1 LNDQPDRDPVKFS
14 RRKRQW
20 LPDVRLA
27 LQNLGARKLR
37 SLLTMLGII
46 FGVAAVVSMLS
57 IGAGAQQ
64 QVLAFIEQL
73 GVRNLIVEAKEVT
86 DYQELRRI
94 RQTSPGLSF
103 KDLRVIRANVTELA
117 SSAPRKRFTPGA
129 IFPKPNRDMPDVY
142 GVSLEYMDIAGLKI
156 IAGRFF
162 DESDSDLRAPVCVLG
177 EGAKA
182 NLFPQKQAVGEY
194 LKVNEQW
201 LRVIGV
207 LGPQLTMGRELS
219 GIETGDLNNLIYM
232 PIDSLIYRLDANST
246 AVALSDEIDGIY
258 MKLNKNANISVAGD
272 VVRSILNA
280 AHRNEPDFSLIVP
293 AELLA
298 EQKRTQRIFEMVM
311 VAIASI
317 SLLVGGIG
325 IMNIMLASI
334 LERTHEIGVRRAVGA
349 RKRDIL
355 RQFLVEAVLISFAGG
370 LLGVA
375 CGFGLSRLVAMLA
388 EWSTIVTTSS
398 ILLAFLVSVSV
409 GLIFGIYPAAKAA
422 RLNPV
427 EALRYE

>member
-1 LNDQPDRDPVKFS
+1 M
-14 RRKRQW
+14 
-20 LPDVRLA
+20 
-27 LQNLGARKLR
+27 QNLGARKLR
-37 SLLTMLGII
+37 ALLTMLGII

-73 GVRNLIVEAKEVT
+73 GVRNLIVEAKEIT
-86 DYQELRRI
+86 DSQELQRI
-94 RQTSPGLSF
+94 RKISPGLSF
-103 KDLRVIRANVTELA
+103 RDLRVIRANVANL
-117 SSAPRKRFTPGA
+117 SSSTSRKRFSPAATLPKARQDIPG
-129 IFPKPNRDMPDVY
+129 VY
-142 GVSLEYMDIAGLKI
+142 GVGPEYQSIAGLRL

-162 DESDSDLRAPVCVLG
+162 DRDDNDRRVPVCVLG
-177 EGAKA
+177 EGAKE
-182 NLFPQKQAVGEY
+182 NLFPQSQAIGEY

-207 LGPQLTMGRELS
+207 LGPQLTLGSELS
-219 GIETGDLNNLIYM
+219 GIKAQDLNNLIYM
-232 PIDSLIYRLDANST
+232 PIDSMIYRFEARGRSLN
-246 AVALSDEIDGIY
+246 DEIDGVF
-258 MKLNKNANISVAGD
+258 LQLDRNTDSSVVAD
-272 VVRSILNA
+272 VVRGILNA
-280 AHRNEPDFSLIVP
+280 SHRDAGDFSLIVP

-298 EQKRTQRIFEMVM
+298 QQKQTQRIFEMVM

-349 RKRDIL
+349 RKRDVL

-375 CGFGLSRLVAMLA
+375 CGFGLSRLVAIMA
-388 EWSTIVTTSS
+388 GWSTIVTLNS

-422 RLNPV
+422 RLDPV